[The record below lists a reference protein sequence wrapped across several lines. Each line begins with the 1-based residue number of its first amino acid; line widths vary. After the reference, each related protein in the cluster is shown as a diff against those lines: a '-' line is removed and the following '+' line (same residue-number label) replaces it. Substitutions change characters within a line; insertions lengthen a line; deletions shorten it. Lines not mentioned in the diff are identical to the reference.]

1 MVSLIKYIIFP
12 IAGGLII
19 WIILWAKK
27 SIDSRN
33 GFRKGK
39 K

>member
-1 MVSLIKYIIFP
+1 MNILIKYMMFP

-27 SIDSRN
+27 YIDSHDELK
-33 GFRKGK
+33 KG
-39 K
+39 